1 MAVLKYPARDC
12 YDLNLKMN
20 VMVRTVLGVLIGD
33 VIFAGSAALLFYF
46 TRTDPHSPASPGFI
60 FFSVLFG
67 LAFALLGGFV
77 AGKISGRADLIT
89 GLLLAAII
97 AIPAIITAISRPGE
111 GAIWSQMF
119 ALLVMSPAAIFGDWL
134 RKSRR

>member
-1 MAVLKYPARDC
+1 MTK
-12 YDLNLKMN
+12 
-20 VMVRTVLGVLIGD
+20 TVLGVLAGD

-46 TRTDPHSPASPGFI
+46 TRTDPHAPASAGFI
-60 FFSVLFG
+60 FFCALYGIVVAI
-67 LAFALLGGFV
+67 LAGFV
-77 AGKISGRADLIT
+77 AGTIGARPDLIT

-97 AIPAIITAISRPGE
+97 AIPATITVITRPGE

-119 ALLVMSPAAIFGDWL
+119 ALILMSPAALFGDWL

>member
-1 MAVLKYPARDC
+1 MNVYRC

-20 VMVRTVLGVLIGD
+20 VMTKTVLGVLAGD

-46 TRTDPHSPASPGFI
+46 TRTDPHAPATAGFI
-60 FFSVLFG
+60 FFCVLYG
-67 LAFALLGGFV
+67 VAFALLAGFV
-77 AGKISGRADLIT
+77 AGKISARPDLMT

-97 AIPAIITAISRPGE
+97 AIPAAITAITRPGE

-119 ALLVMSPAAIFGDWL
+119 ALILMSPAALFGDWL